1 MLKRVIKIEKYLG
14 LTAPQEEKD
23 ESCHAPENVYEHQ
36 IKVLTEDFKQER
48 KDRVAQFERAEKLEM
63 QLSRLKREFNVL
75 GRKCSSLENANRALN
90 SQLYGEDVTSKLFPR
105 YACDDGQASDEGK
118 DDLNDACQEKTVQ
131 LAPDFPKI
139 SARKGSLLD
148 RRLRTPGK

>member
-90 SQLYGEDVTSKLFPR
+90 SQLYGEDVMSKLFPR

-139 SARKGSLLD
+139 SAHIGSLLD